1 MTRYLQP
8 CPKDV
13 NCDVLGYSAAWVLKY
28 PQLQCWE
35 CSWFQGTSDSGDECL
50 CSCDVLARGHV
61 SNLHIIADISSWLFG
76 ASIDSCH
83 FWHMFL
89 IILSLSEWRSVML
102 SLRALFVFQ
111 RVSFYLRLK
120 EALELLSKMERIQ
133 LQFWPWKSQHFVNS
147 SMTLRPCVQN
157 LPPHPNWFNYF
168 LTFST
173 FFVCQKFFLTTL
185 PRLFLRKVL
194 VRPDL
199 VAYSTGVF
207 ACQQAAS
214 WQGLFKG
221 MGSWCRVFLLEKI
234 RKKMDHR
241 LNFFNLV
248 NLPQLA
254 QLAQLI
260 QLLNLLSQNA
270 MKSHVYLKL
279 PHSNIWGWEVSGG
292 RVVLWEKKD
301 VQAIL
306 HHFLCFFCLLVLG
319 GVSPLFILLPSL
331 DDEICGWDLNP

>member
-1 MTRYLQP
+1 
-8 CPKDV
+8 
-13 NCDVLGYSAAWVLKY
+13 
-28 PQLQCWE
+28 
-35 CSWFQGTSDSGDECL
+35 
-50 CSCDVLARGHV
+50 
-61 SNLHIIADISSWLFG
+61 
-76 ASIDSCH
+76 
-83 FWHMFL
+83 
-89 IILSLSEWRSVML
+89 
-102 SLRALFVFQ
+102 
-111 RVSFYLRLK
+111 
-120 EALELLSKMERIQ
+120 
-133 LQFWPWKSQHFVNS
+133 
-147 SMTLRPCVQN
+147 MTLRPCVQN

-292 RVVLWEKKD
+292 RVVL
-301 VQAIL
+301 
-306 HHFLCFFCLLVLG
+306 
-319 GVSPLFILLPSL
+319 
-331 DDEICGWDLNP
+331 